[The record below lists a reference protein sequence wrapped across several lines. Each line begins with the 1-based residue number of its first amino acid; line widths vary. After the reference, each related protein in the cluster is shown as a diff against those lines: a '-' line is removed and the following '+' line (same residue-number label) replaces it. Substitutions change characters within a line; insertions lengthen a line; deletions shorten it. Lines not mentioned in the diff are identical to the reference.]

1 MRTITKLGDSEY
13 DNENPTLRDDSY
25 LRAEVHA
32 ALKRYKA
39 PDDSTDILGRYP
51 NAAEQPPVVEQPA
64 VTKANKKDLSKRG
77 IKK

>member
-13 DNENPTLRDDSY
+13 DNENPKLRNDIYLRD
-25 LRAEVHA
+25 EIHA
-32 ALKRYKA
+32 ALKRDKA
-39 PDDSTDILGRYP
+39 PEDRTVILGRYP
-51 NAAEQPPVVEQPA
+51 NPAEQPPVVEEPE